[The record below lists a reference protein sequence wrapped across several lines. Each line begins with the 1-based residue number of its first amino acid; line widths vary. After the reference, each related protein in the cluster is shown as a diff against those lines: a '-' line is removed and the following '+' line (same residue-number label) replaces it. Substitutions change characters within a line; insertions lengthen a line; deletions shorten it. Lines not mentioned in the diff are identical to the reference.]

1 MAKKAIVGGNALK
14 LFDDNGIR
22 QVNNFVGLF
31 KEEVLKKDYIEAAKS
46 RGINHYRLLFKHAL
60 PNTLLTILTITG
72 LTISSLIGGAL
83 LIEITFSW
91 PGIAMG
97 LQEAINQRDYPV
109 VQGIVVIISS
119 LVVII
124 SVGIDIAIAYIDPRV
139 SY

>member
-1 MAKKAIVGGNALK
+1 M
-14 LFDDNGIR
+14 
-22 QVNNFVGLF
+22 
-31 KEEVLKKDYIEAAKS
+31 
-46 RGINHYRLLFKHAL
+46 L
-60 PNTLLTILTITG
+60 PILTITG
-72 LTISSLIGGAL
+72 LTIASLIGGAL

-91 PGIAMG
+91 PGIALG

-119 LVVII
+119 LIVMI